1 MNPQEFA
8 AIIEGLES
16 QGMTPSEIAREAGLS
31 RMTVWRIAN
40 GETSRPSYETV
51 TRLKSLAARRNA
63 AVTDM
68 LRR

>member
-1 MNPQEFA
+1 MNADEFA
-8 AIIEGLES
+8 AIIAGLES
-16 QGMTPSEIAREAGLS
+16 QGVSRSKIARETGLS

-51 TRLKSLAARRNA
+51 VRLKRFEQRVA

-68 LRR
+68 RRA

>member
-1 MNPQEFA
+1 MKPDEFA
-8 AIIEGLES
+8 AIIAGLES
-16 QGMTPSEIAREAGLS
+16 QGMTPSEIARESGLS

-51 TRLKSLAARRNA
+51 IRLKSLAARRD

>member
-1 MNPQEFA
+1 
-8 AIIEGLES
+8 
-16 QGMTPSEIAREAGLS
+16 MTPSEIAREAGLS